1 MDKNPRGFLKA
12 QQIRQRRDHKLRRKK
27 RQHRAD
33 RLDNAGKHTAE
44 KRSALAFPAR
54 KPAYITPTAIPSGML
69 CRVTASTIMVVRS
82 SLLFG
87 PSA

>member
-12 QQIRQRRDHKLRRKK
+12 QQIRQRRDHKLRHKK

>member
-33 RLDNAGKHTAE
+33 RLDNAGKHTA
-44 KRSALAFPAR
+44 
-54 KPAYITPTAIPSGML
+54 IPSGML
-69 CRVTASTIMVVRS
+69 CRVTANTIMVVRS

>member
-12 QQIRQRRDHKLRRKK
+12 QQIRQRRDHKLHRKK
-27 RQHRAD
+27 RQHRTN
-33 RLDNAGKHTAE
+33 RLDNAAKHTAI
-44 KRSALAFPAR
+44 PA
-54 KPAYITPTAIPSGML
+54 GVL
-69 CRVTASTIMVVRS
+69 CRVTANTIMVVRS